1 MHQKFGNKWAEIAR
15 HIPGRTDNAIKNHWN
30 SQRRRVNRAVT
41 KGSDGTTS
49 KSSKRKRNDGTTN
62 RKKRKKSGAA
72 DKHVDFELGSL
83 SSILDGS
90 LDSNSWMNGRL
101 PSSRPRISSA
111 AEALAAA
118 EALMYAQPATKERL
132 SSPMGRLDVLASLGA
147 MSPVGPRLSPTSFNN
162 SSSSTFSAFATPSTA
177 STAST
182 ASASV
187 SISSFT
193 AAAAASTDPASSS
206 ATASSATAPSLSF
219 SLSSS
224 PSTSSN
230 NGTAATSIHSNQE
243 QSTNKMTLD
252 NPLDSSLDS
261 PLDSQKSVS
270 PPTLA
275 KMVRDNDDEDEFQQS
290 NKQVGHAALLSAG
303 SVLEKRRQKRS
314 KTGLD
319 VVAQRLDQILD
330 ANKDPNRP
338 PAELAMLSQI
348 C

>member
-162 SSSSTFSAFATPSTA
+162 SSSSTFSAFATPSI
-177 STAST
+177 AST

-224 PSTSSN
+224 LSTSSN